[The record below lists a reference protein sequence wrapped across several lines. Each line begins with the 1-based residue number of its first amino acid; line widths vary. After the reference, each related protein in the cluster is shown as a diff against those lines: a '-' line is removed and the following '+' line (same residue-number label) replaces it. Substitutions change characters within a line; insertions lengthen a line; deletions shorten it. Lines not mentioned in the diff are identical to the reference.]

1 MKFIPAIFFTCSLLL
16 PIVTRSA
23 HSIPVSNN
31 FLITNRS
38 ISPSIPDSRLSVT
51 NDNFSLLRKERI
63 GSLRIGLSEQKVK
76 QIMNCNLDREPE
88 KFGQADGAYHQ
99 EWKYADCGIVLGMVS
114 DRQDAPKSIHSI
126 TTTSPSRLSTKKGI
140 RIGSTKRA
148 VIKAYKSD
156 WNREDGG
163 SESFV
168 AGSIYGGLIFQFE
181 NGKVSR
187 IFLGAAA
194 E

>member
-1 MKFIPAIFFTCSLLL
+1 
-16 PIVTRSA
+16 VTRSA

-31 FLITNRS
+31 FSITNRS
-38 ISPSIPDSRLSVT
+38 IFPSISDSRLSVT

-63 GSLRIGLSEQKVK
+63 GSLRIGLPEQKVK

-88 KFGQADGAYHQ
+88 RLWQADGAYHQ
-99 EWKYADCGIVLGMVS
+99 EWKYADCGILLGMVS

-148 VIKAYKSD
+148 VMKAYKSE
-156 WNREDGG
+156 WNREEGSG
-163 SESFV
+163 SENFV

-181 NGKVSR
+181 NGKVSQ